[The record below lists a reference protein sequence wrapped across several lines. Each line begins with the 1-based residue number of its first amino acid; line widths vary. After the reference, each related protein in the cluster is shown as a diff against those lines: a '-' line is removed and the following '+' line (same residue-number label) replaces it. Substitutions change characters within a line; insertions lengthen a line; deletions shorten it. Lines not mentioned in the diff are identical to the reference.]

1 MDRRTIQRNIVVL
14 GLVIAI
20 AGFALHFSVPGTT
33 RSGFNVIVEG
43 SSSAVDH
50 ISMELGDAYYEFG
63 IEMLPPEQSIAEN
76 TTGYLLT
83 ETEYERYISGTP
95 IQDVEVLLEFGSGE
109 RTSYKTSLTTELD
122 LYIVFFNYGQDSAS
136 WTYYYV
142 ILPSGFYQSFT
153 LGFLGLFIAIVG
165 AGWILDGWKRY
176 FVIGIS
182 INLVLFFIRT
192 FTLASYSLGLP
203 DIFEELIHVELYNDY
218 QFFYLSWVP
227 SLREGA
233 WAYSSDLA
241 IYLYPPLWIHTIS
254 ILGSVPSW
262 LPGVPLFLFNV
273 GTGYFVYRIAD
284 SLTNDERY
292 PIYAMMLFLLN
303 PFTLFY
309 GSFMWLNPTPY
320 VFFTMASFFLALSE
334 KEELSIAAIAVATLY
349 KQLAVVFFPILS
361 IVLLKKRSG
370 RRILEHARGFIKH
383 IAIYAGI
390 VLLVSVPFLIV
401 SPELYLNQVLLWN
414 TGRYETLRTFIPEL
428 WMTVHLNTFFLWL
441 GMPTWFTDAIAFLLA
456 NYVFLIICGIVV
468 YGTFAAF
475 KPRFTSDEN
484 QVRRVQELVIQALTW
499 GFVVVMCVQLFYPRG
514 AYKFYLLALA
524 PFISVLYDYRNL
536 ELNRD
541 PSSFE
546 KHHLVPLLLSWIVFV
561 CYRFVYFWVLGAW
574 LILRLWKSGNL
585 SRIAGILKVLV
596 RPQYKESTS
605 MSVYEEIYGD
615 SDDLDEF
622 ETLSQSERD
631 E

>member
-1 MDRRTIQRNIVVL
+1 MDRRTIQRGIIVL
-14 GLVIAI
+14 GLVIAV
-20 AGFALHFSVPGTT
+20 AGFTLHFSTPGTT

-43 SSSAVDH
+43 SSNAVDH
-50 ISMELGDAYYEFG
+50 IALKLGDADYKFG
-63 IEMLPPEQSIAEN
+63 IEMLPPEQNIAEN

-83 ETEYERYISGTP
+83 DTEYDKYLLGTP
-95 IQDVEVLLEFGSGE
+95 IQDLDALLKFGSGE
-109 RTSYKTSLTTELD
+109 RTSYETSLTTELD
-122 LYIVFFNYGQDSAS
+122 LYVVFFNYGHDSVS
-136 WTYYYV
+136 WTYYYA
-142 ILPSGFYQSFT
+142 ILPSGFYPTLT
-153 LGFLGLFIAIVG
+153 LGFVGLFIAMAGVG
-165 AGWILDGWKRY
+165 WNLEGWKRY
-176 FVIGIS
+176 FVIGTS

-233 WAYSSDLA
+233 WAYSADLA
-241 IYLYPPLWIHTIS
+241 VYLYPPLWIYTVS
-254 ILGSVPSW
+254 ILGSIPSW

-292 PIYAMMLFLLN
+292 PIYAMMLYLLN

-334 KEELSIAAIAVATLY
+334 REELSIATIAVATLY

-361 IVLLKKRSG
+361 IVLLKKHSG
-370 RRILEHARGFIKH
+370 RRMRDNARGFIKH
-383 IAIYAGI
+383 TAIYAGI
-390 VLLVSVPFLIV
+390 VFLVSVPFLIV
-401 SPELYLNQVLLWN
+401 SPEQYLNQVLLRN
-414 TGRYETLRTFIPEL
+414 TGSYEILRTFIPEP

-441 GMPTWFTDAIAFLLA
+441 GMPAWFTDAIAFLLV
-456 NYVFLIICGIVV
+456 NYVFLIISGIVV
-468 YGTFAAF
+468 YGTFAIF
-475 KPRFTSDEN
+475 KPRFTNEEN
-484 QVRRVQELVIQALTW
+484 HVGRVRDLVIQALTW
-499 GFVVVMCVQLFYPRG
+499 GFVAVMCVQLFYPRG
-514 AYKFYLLALA
+514 AYKFYLLALV
-524 PFISVLYDYRNL
+524 PFVSVLYDYRNL
-536 ELNRD
+536 ELD
-541 PSSFE
+541 QEPAGFE
-546 KHHLVPLLLSWIVFV
+546 KHHLVPLALSWIVFV

-574 LILRLWKSGNL
+574 LIFYLWKSGNL
-585 SRIAGILKVLV
+585 SRIAGGLRLLV
-596 RPQYKESTS
+596 RPQYRESTS

-615 SDDLDEF
+615 SNDLDEF
-622 ETLSQSERD
+622 ETLSRSNGD